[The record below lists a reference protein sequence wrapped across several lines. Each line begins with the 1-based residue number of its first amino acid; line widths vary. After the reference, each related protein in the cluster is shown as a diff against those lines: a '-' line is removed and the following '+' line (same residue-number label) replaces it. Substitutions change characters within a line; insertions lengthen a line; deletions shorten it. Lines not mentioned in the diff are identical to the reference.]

1 MVRCGQCQALFY
13 LCRRDDRGQRY
24 CPGQCQALARQRSRK
39 EARQRHQ
46 RSELGRLDHCDAQ
59 RRYRARRVM
68 DQGSKKLAPTA
79 RVCRASAP
87 DPSMVDPAASDARN
101 HETHDEIT
109 PMHSAA
115 EDPPRARTLY
125 RQVAAA
131 LHRSITAATHPPQH
145 LASVRCAVCG
155 RPGRFV
161 REGYVR
167 PPPRRARRGRGAH
180 ARAQ

>member
-24 CPGQCQALARQRSRK
+24 CPGRCQELARQRSRK
-39 EARQRHQ
+39 EARRRHQ

-68 DQGSKKLAPTA
+68 DQGSKKLARTA

-87 DPSMVDPAASDARN
+87 DPSMVDATASDART
-101 HETHDEIT
+101 HETHDEAS
-109 PMHSAA
+109 PMHSAT
-115 EDPPRARTLY
+115 EKPPRSLTLH

-131 LHRSITAATHPPQH
+131 LHRATRAATHPPQH
-145 LASVRCAVCG
+145 LASVRCAVCS

-161 REGYVR
+161 REGFVR
-167 PPPRRARRGRGAH
+167 PPRRARRGRRAH
-180 ARAQ
+180 ARAP